1 MAAESTR
8 GAYPGTRDSSSVAS
22 GVQRPAA
29 EYVSRTNR
37 PAADRNRA
45 VPVERFDLSPA

>member
-8 GAYPGTRDSSSVAS
+8 GAYPGTKDSLSAAS
-22 GVQRPAA
+22 GGQRPAV
-29 EYVSRTNR
+29 EYVSQTNR

-45 VPVERFDLSPA
+45 VPVERFDRSLV